1 MDFSL
6 EISPK
11 TDLDTLPALKDVY
24 ITMLPGGD
32 YKDTADQANKLV
44 KKGFNPIPHFPA
56 RSIDNEIQLKEY
68 VKRCKDGGVKQALV
82 IGGSREPIGKF
93 DSSIQLLETGY
104 FEEMRIGIAGHPEG
118 SPDISDSKLEKA
130 MKDKKPYADYI
141 VTQWLLDPQLII
153 DFISKQS
160 VPVHVGIT
168 GPLKFTSLIKFA
180 NIVGAKNSINF
191 LKSNFS
197 KALDLMKPKDPN
209 DIIRKLKDHT
219 DYFHIYTF
227 GGLKETNNWLME
239 NKYVKRI

>member
-1 MDFSL
+1 MNFSL

-11 TDLDTLPALKDVY
+11 TDLETLPPLKDVY

-32 YKDTADQANKLV
+32 YKDTAKQAVNLV
-44 KKGFNPIPHFPA
+44 KSGYNPIPHFPA
-56 RSIDNEIQLKEY
+56 RSIESETQLKDY
-68 VKRCKDGGVKQALV
+68 ISICKDGGVKQALI

-104 FEEMRIGIAGHPEG
+104 FEKMKIGIAGHPEG

-130 MKDKKPYADYI
+130 MEDKKPYADYI
-141 VTQWLLDPQLII
+141 VTQWLMDPQLII

-168 GPLKFTSLIKFA
+168 GPLKITSLIKFA

-209 DIIRKLKDHT
+209 ELIGKLKMHT
-219 DYFHIYTF
+219 DFFHIYTF
-227 GGLKETNNWLME
+227 GGLKETNKWLEE
-239 NKYVKRI
+239 NKYV

>member
-130 MKDKKPYADYI
+130 MEDKKPYADYI

-209 DIIRKLKDHT
+209 DIIGKLEDHT
-219 DYFHIYTF
+219 DFFHIYTF
-227 GGLKETNNWLME
+227 GGLKETNKWLME
-239 NKYVKRI
+239 NRYV

>member
-1 MDFSL
+1 MNFSL
-6 EISPK
+6 EIGPK

-32 YKDTADQANKLV
+32 YKDTAEQASKLV
-44 KKGFNPIPHFPA
+44 KKGLNPIPHFPA
-56 RSIDNEIQLKEY
+56 RSIENDLQLKEY
-68 VKRCKDGGVKQALV
+68 VSRCKDVGVKQVLV
-82 IGGSREPIGKF
+82 IGGSREPIGSF

-104 FEEMRIGIAGHPEG
+104 FEQMKIGIAGHPEG

-130 MKDKKPYADYI
+130 MIDKKPYADYI
-141 VTQWLLDPQLII
+141 VTQWLMDPQLII

-168 GPLKFTSLIKFA
+168 GPLKISSLIKFA

-197 KALDLMKPKDPN
+197 KALDLLKPKDPN
-209 DIIRKLKDHT
+209 DLINKLKDHT
-219 DYFHIYTF
+219 EHFHIYTF
-227 GGLKETNNWLME
+227 GGLKETNKWLKD
-239 NKYVKRI
+239 NNYA

>member
-1 MDFSL
+1 MKFSI

-11 TDLDTLPALKDVY
+11 TDLETLPALKDVY

-32 YKDTADQANKLV
+32 FRETANQAVNLV

-56 RSIDNEIQLKEY
+56 RSIENDNQLKEY
-68 VKRCKDGGVKQALV
+68 VSICKDGGVKQALV
-82 IGGSREPIGKF
+82 IGGGRDPVGSF
-93 DSSIQLLETGY
+93 DSSFQLLETGY
-104 FEEMRIGIAGHPEG
+104 FENMKIGIAGHPEG

-130 MKDKKPYADYI
+130 MEDKKPYADYI
-141 VTQWLLDPQLII
+141 VTQWLMDPQLII

-168 GPLKFTSLIKFA
+168 GPLKITSLIKFA

-209 DIIRKLKDHT
+209 ELIGKLKMHT
-219 DYFHIYTF
+219 DFFHIYTF
-227 GGLKETNNWLME
+227 GGLKETNKWLEE
-239 NKYVKRI
+239 NKYV